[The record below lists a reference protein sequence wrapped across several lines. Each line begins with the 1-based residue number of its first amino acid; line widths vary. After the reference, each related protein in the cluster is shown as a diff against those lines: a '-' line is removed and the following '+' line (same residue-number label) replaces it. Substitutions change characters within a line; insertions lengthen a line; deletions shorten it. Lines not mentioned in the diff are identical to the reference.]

1 MQMELAAFLVK
12 TTIRHVVLQA
22 RVQRYGLAR
31 QRESERN
38 AERIKPQ
45 AREFRELLMSELC
58 YTRPR
63 LGLKQ
68 LLSGLYMR
76 RGCERS

>member
-1 MQMELAAFLVK
+1 MQMELAAFLAK

-22 RVQRYGLAR
+22 RVQRCGLAR

-38 AERIKPQ
+38 AERIKQQ
-45 AREFRELLMSELC
+45 AREFKELLMSELC
-58 YTRPR
+58 CTRPR
-63 LGLKQ
+63 LVLKQ
-68 LLSGLYMR
+68 LLSMLYMR

>member
-1 MQMELAAFLVK
+1 MQMELAAFLAK
-12 TTIRHVVLQA
+12 TMIRHVVLQA
-22 RVQRYGLAR
+22 RVQRCGLAR
-31 QRESERN
+31 QRESEQN

-58 YTRPR
+58 CTRPR
-63 LGLKQ
+63 LVLIQ
-68 LLSGLYMR
+68 LLSILYMR